1 MAKITQF
8 VGTAATA
15 GKKLPAS
22 WQLFSFG
29 SMDKCGTIAVN
40 SISDFSANITIDV
53 NIHSVP
59 FNTTLDINLLDKD
72 PNTKKGEASISFD
85 GGAAEK
91 INYYEGKANNPHN
104 YSGGNAL
111 FLDNIKYQNN
121 DVSIQLWPVK
131 DKTLFYVKIP
141 LISFWLMAG

>member
-8 VGTAATA
+8 VGTSATA
-15 GKKLPAS
+15 GKTLPAS

-29 SMDKCGTIAVN
+29 SMDKCGTITVN
-40 SISDFSANITIDV
+40 SISDFNANITIDV

-72 PNTKKGEASISFD
+72 PNSKKGDASISFD
-85 GGAAEK
+85 GGPVEK
-91 INYYEGKANNPHN
+91 INYHEGKANNPRN
-104 YSGGNAL
+104 YPGGNAL
-111 FLDNIKYQNN
+111 FLDNIKYQDNN
-121 DVSIQLWPVK
+121 VNIQLWPAK